1 MPATLVFFPLLL
13 CAAADPGDDEA
24 RIERLIH
31 QHPSVKLAPAKAAAP
46 TPAAADKKPEL
57 EPASIGHKVR
67 IHTVERGLYAGTLLS
82 LDANSAVL
90 RIDLPAQSLNHTLP
104 RSGIAELEDLEP
116 AP

>member
-1 MPATLVFFPLLL
+1 MPAALVFVPLLL

-31 QHPSVKLAPAKAAAP
+31 QRPTVKLAPTKTP
-46 TPAAADKKPEL
+46 TPAAADKKPEA
-57 EPASIGHKVR
+57 ESAGIGHKVR
-67 IHTVERGLYAGTLLS
+67 IRTVERGLYAGTLLS

-90 RIDLPAQSLNHTLP
+90 RIDLPAQSLNYTLP